1 MSYQEHA
8 QQQAAQTNATE
19 QAAFTALFTEWPD
32 LQNVANT
39 KMILEFVHKAGAPVT
54 EGSLKAAVDH
64 LVATGRIS
72 VKSQAQVERD
82 RIADAERAQQ
92 DAQAERERLLGGI
105 RTRLLQS
112 IPAHASSEAVQGHKV
127 SVERQLTNTFSF
139 KSNEELANDLFQM
152 DEKKRL
158 RELSPADLR
167 KLVKTGNAQVPTLP
181 GEYTSEVLNNLLKTN
196 IAEIKRLIRFY
207 GSDQIDARRGYK
219 APSQPGVAIR
229 G

>member
-1 MSYQEHA
+1 MYQTHA
-8 QQQAAQTNATE
+8 QQQTAQTNAAE

-39 KMILEFVHKAGAPVT
+39 KMILEFVRKAGAAVT
-54 EGSLKAAVDH
+54 EGSLKAAVEH
-64 LVATGRIS
+64 LVETGRIS

-92 DAQAERERLLGGI
+92 EAQAEREGLLGEI
-105 RTRLLQS
+105 RTRLLAS

-127 SVERQLTNTFSF
+127 SVERQLTNTFAF

-167 KLVKTGNAQVPTLP
+167 KLVKTGNA
-181 GEYTSEVLNNLLKTN
+181 
-196 IAEIKRLIRFY
+196 
-207 GSDQIDARRGYK
+207 
-219 APSQPGVAIR
+219 
-229 G
+229 